1 MDKEN
6 ANNVKVSFVFI
17 AHYKGITYIKMDKIE
32 QKHNE
37 LYGIGESKNYRNF
50 WISNL
55 EISPL
60 WIVEKYIKMGKI
72 ELKHNELYGIEEHK
86 ISMII

>member
-1 MDKEN
+1 
-6 ANNVKVSFVFI
+6 
-17 AHYKGITYIKMDKIE
+17 MDKIE

-60 WIVEKYIKMGKI
+60 EVVENYIKIRKI
-72 ELKHNELYGIEEHK
+72 KPFIKLVYGDK
-86 ISMII
+86 R